1 MLSVVMR
8 GTDQVEDGAMR
19 LISRCAAAGF
29 AVLLVLGPAS
39 AGETVSYNGSGT
51 YTAQK
56 LTMTLGNGDM
66 VFTAWNEGMAT
77 ISTDPP
83 ILLFGRCMGLGM
95 LDMTDAYSV
104 DVYCTFRANDE
115 DSFDVKARSGTDGG
129 QGEVIG
135 GSGRW
140 AGATGAIRMTR
151 TSEQEN
157 SGTYTFEI
165 ELTTP

>member
-1 MLSVVMR
+1 MK
-8 GTDQVEDGAMR
+8 
-19 LISRCAAAGF
+19 LISRYAAAGF
-29 AVLLVLGPAS
+29 ALLLICGSAT

-56 LTMTLGNGDM
+56 LTMTLGNGDV

-151 TSEQEN
+151 TSEREN

>member
-1 MLSVVMR
+1 MH
-8 GTDQVEDGAMR
+8 GKDKVEDGAMR
-19 LISRCAAAGF
+19 LISQCAAVVIAM
-29 AVLLVLGPAS
+29 LLVLGPAS
-39 AGETVSYNGSGT
+39 AGETVSYNGSGN

-83 ILLFGRCMGLGM
+83 ILLFGRCMGLG
-95 LDMTDAYSV
+95 LIDISDAYSA

-115 DSFDVKARSGTDGG
+115 DSFDVKVRSGADGCKA
-129 QGEVIG
+129 EVIG

-140 AGATGAIRMTR
+140 AGATGTASMTR

-165 ELTTP
+165 EMTTP